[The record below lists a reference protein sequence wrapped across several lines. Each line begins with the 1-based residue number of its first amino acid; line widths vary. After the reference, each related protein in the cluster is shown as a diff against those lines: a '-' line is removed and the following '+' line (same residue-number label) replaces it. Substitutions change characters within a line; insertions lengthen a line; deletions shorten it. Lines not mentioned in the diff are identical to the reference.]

1 MFNFVL
7 VFYHSFMHDFN
18 DKQIQIL
25 QVAEKLFAEKGFDG
39 TSIRE
44 ISKHAKINIAM
55 VSYYFGSK
63 EKLLER
69 LIFFRTQDLKMKL
82 ENLFKEELEPIQ
94 KIEKFIELYIEKLV
108 QNKDMYQILHFEIS
122 SNKRA
127 MDLKVFTD
135 IKKGNL
141 QSLTKIIEEGQAKN
155 SFKKEINIPLL
166 TPTILG
172 TYFHFHM
179 NKPFFEEIL
188 NLDTEE
194 KYNHYIKNEL
204 TKHIQQTI
212 KSLLLHEN

>member
-1 MFNFVL
+1 MN
-7 VFYHSFMHDFN
+7 DFN

-39 TSIRE
+39 TSIRN
-44 ISKHAKINIAM
+44 ISKEAKINIAM

-69 LIFFRTQDLKMKL
+69 LIYFRTSDLRMKL
-82 ENLFKEELEPIQ
+82 KNLFEEELLPVK
-94 KIEKFIELYIEKLV
+94 KIEKFIELYIEKIDH
-108 QNKDMYQILHFEIS
+108 NRDMYQILHFEIS

-127 MDLKVFTD
+127 MDLKAFTA

-141 QSLTKIIEEGQAKN
+141 LSLRKIIEEGQAQN
-155 SFKKEINIPLL
+155 IFKKDINIPLL

-172 TYFHFHM
+172 TYFHFHS
-179 NKPFFEEIL
+179 NKPFFREIL
-188 NLDTEE
+188 NLNTEE
-194 KYNHYIKNEL
+194 QYNTYIKNDL

-212 KSLLLHEN
+212 KSLILYEN